1 MQQMEKRTSAAA
13 DAGVLPTGRRLYL
26 REPQFVRP
34 RTLGGRSALNEGMCR
49 ALNVLAAAISLLV
62 LSPLMLVVAAV
73 VKLSS
78 HGPAFYSQPRVGLD
92 RRGLLDRRRLRN
104 RGEDARRGRD
114 YGGRIFTIYKFRSM
128 ADTESGCP
136 QVWAEKEDAR
146 VTRAGKVLRQY
157 RLDELPQLWNVL
169 AGDMNMVGPRP
180 EQPDI
185 FVQLREKV
193 RHISGRQQ
201 VLPGITGLAQVTHHY
216 DRSID
221 DVRRKTDVDL
231 EYVRNRSPL
240 LDLEIMARTLPV
252 VVRKQGAI

>member
-1 MQQMEKRTSAAA
+1 MQRMEKRTSAAG
-13 DAGVLPTGRRLYL
+13 DAGVLPTGLRLYL

-34 RTLGGRSALNEGMCR
+34 RTLRGRSALNEGMCR

-62 LSPLMLVVAAV
+62 FWPLMLVVAAV

-92 RRGLLDRRRLRN
+92 RRGLLDRRRLGS
-104 RGEDARRGRD
+104 RGEDARRGLD

-128 ADTESGCP
+128 ASTDSDSP
-136 QVWAEKEDAR
+136 QVWAQEEDAR
-146 VTRAGKVLRQY
+146 ITRAGKVLRQY

-169 AGDMNMVGPRP
+169 AGDMNLVGPRP

-185 FVQLREKV
+185 FVRLRDKLC
-193 RHISGRQQ
+193 HISGRQQ

-216 DRSID
+216 DRSLE
-221 DVRRKTDVDL
+221 DVRTKADLDL
-231 EYVRNRSPL
+231 EYIRNQSPL
-240 LDLEIMARTLPV
+240 LDLEIMARTLPAV
-252 VVRKQGAI
+252 ITKRGAI

>member
-1 MQQMEKRTSAAA
+1 M
-13 DAGVLPTGRRLYL
+13 PFRLYL

-34 RTLGGRSALNEGMCR
+34 RTLGGSSALNQGLCR

-62 LSPLMLVVAAV
+62 LLPVMLVVATV

-78 HGPAFYSQPRVGLD
+78 HGPVFFSQPRVGLD
-92 RRGLLDRRRLRN
+92 RRGL
-104 RGEDARRGRD
+104 RGRAKDARRTHD

-128 ADTESGCP
+128 VLTDSDSP
-136 QVWAEKEDAR
+136 QVWAQDDDAR
-146 VTRAGKVLRQY
+146 ITRAGKILRQY

-169 AGDMNMVGPRP
+169 TGDMNLVGPRP

-185 FVQLREKV
+185 FVRLLKEV

-216 DRSID
+216 DRSLD
-221 DVRRKTDVDL
+221 DVRRKADLDL
-231 EYVRNRSPL
+231 EYIRNRSPL
-240 LDLEIMARTLPV
+240 LDLEIMARTLPAILTSLEGEV
-252 VVRKQGAI
+252 WLDCSRSSAITGATT